1 MIAISA
7 TGLAKSYWY
16 YGKEP
21 GLSGAL
27 RGLFRARRTMVEA
40 VRDLDFEVRLGEVVG
55 LIGPNGA
62 GKTTTLKMLCG
73 ILHPSGGRLAVLGF
87 TPSRR
92 EKEFLKS
99 IAYVSGQR
107 NRLFWDLPAEDY
119 FRFCKAVYEIPDD
132 LYERNRRRAI
142 ELAQIGD
149 ILAVPQRKLSFGQ
162 RKRCELAAVLLH
174 DPKIIMLDEPTNAMD
189 LMSAGRVRQFI
200 REEAREGN
208 RAVIVTSH
216 NMSDIEGVCDRVT
229 ILDKGRIL
237 YDGPRRDLHHA
248 GGSVKRIRVRFLG
261 PWQMEPLR
269 RLGKVTLL
277 REDEISLEVDPA
289 GAPRAASQL
298 LSSSAVRDISITDP
312 TLEEILGSIYG
323 KPPVPLPEE
332 DPASAG
338 SDSRRGEAG
347 VPWR

>member
-1 MIAISA
+1 MIAIA
-7 TGLAKSYWY
+7 AVDLTKTYWY
-16 YGKEP
+16 YEKEP

-27 RGLFRARRTMVEA
+27 RGLFRTRKTPVEA
-40 VRDLDFEVRLGEVVG
+40 VRDLNFELRLGEVVG

-73 ILHPSGGRLAVLGF
+73 ILHPSEGRLVVLGF

-92 EKEFLKS
+92 EKAFLKS

-132 LYERNRRRAI
+132 LYERNRRRVI
-142 ELAQIGD
+142 ELAEIGD

-162 RKRCELAAVLLH
+162 RKRCELAAALLH
-174 DPKIIMLDEPTNAMD
+174 DPKIILLDEPTNAMD
-189 LMSAGRVRQFI
+189 LLSAGRVRTFI

-216 NMSDIEGVCDRVT
+216 NMSDIESVCERVT

-237 YDGPRRDLHHA
+237 FDGLRRDLNHA
-248 GGSVKRIRVRFLG
+248 DRAVKRIRIRFQG
-261 PWQMEPLR
+261 PWQIESLR
-269 RLGKVTLL
+269 QLGKVTLL
-277 REDEISLEVDPA
+277 QEDEICLEVEPA
-289 GAPRAASQL
+289 HAPQAAYHL
-298 LSSSAVRDISITDP
+298 LSTSAVRDISITDP
-312 TLEEILGSIYG
+312 PLEEILGSIYG
-323 KPPVPLPEE
+323 KSYE
-332 DPASAG
+332 G
-338 SDSRRGEAG
+338 M
-347 VPWR
+347 